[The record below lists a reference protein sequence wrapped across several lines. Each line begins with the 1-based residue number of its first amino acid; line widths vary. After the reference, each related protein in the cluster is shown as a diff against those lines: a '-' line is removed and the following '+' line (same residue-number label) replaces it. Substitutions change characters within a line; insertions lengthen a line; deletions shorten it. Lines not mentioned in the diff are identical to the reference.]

1 MYIVIDTFDPNWP
14 SIVTD
19 EDGKPKLFSSHS
31 AASDE
36 CDELQDGIIVDLNQ

>member
-19 EDGKPKLFSSHS
+19 EDGKPKLFSSWTL
-31 AASDE
+31 ASEEKND
-36 CDELQDGIIVDLNQ
+36 LQDGIIVDLNQ